1 MRLSTSVPSKGYR
14 NKNQDRRAP
23 DSGQKGRMRQNGSQ
37 TCSIAALPLDEVD
50 RQRALHDMNL
60 MDTPKEERFD
70 RIVELTQLLF
80 QVPMANISLIDKDRQ
95 WFKSKVGI
103 EANEISRDVSFCAH
117 AILEDQAMVV
127 PDALQ
132 DYRFAANPMVL
143 EEPFIRFYAGQPLRA
158 PSGHKVGTLCLV
170 DKEAR
175 EFKEHDLKL
184 LAQLGKLVERE
195 FTLLDKIQMQ
205 IEMLKAKEALEK
217 QSQEL
222 GKAVQDLSAEKQNS
236 EFLLKNIFPGSV
248 ADELRANGKV
258 KPIGYENATVLF
270 SDFSDFTSVAATYSP
285 AELVEELNRAFCLF
299 DGLSARHGVE
309 KLKTIGDGY
318 LCVAG
323 LQGDPREA
331 GGKMLQF
338 AQEILAF
345 IQKRKGEVEATGK
358 KYWNIRIG
366 IHCGP
371 LVAGVVGVKRMAYD
385 IWGDM
390 VNVAARIQQGSE
402 PGRINLSK
410 DFRDLMGDRVEV
422 EARGKMPIKNHGE
435 IEMFFLRKVK

>member
-1 MRLSTSVPSKGYR
+1 MPE
-14 NKNQDRRAP
+14 
-23 DSGQKGRMRQNGSQ
+23 NGAQ
-37 TCSIAALPLDEVD
+37 ACAIPAIPLDEAD
-50 RQRALHDMNL
+50 RQKALDDL
-60 MDTPKEERFD
+60 KLIDSPQEERFD
-70 RIVELTQLLF
+70 RIVQLTQLLF
-80 QVPMANISLIDKDRQ
+80 QVPIAYISLIDKDRQ

-103 EANEISRDVSFCAH
+103 EANETSRSVSFCGH
-117 AILEDQAMVV
+117 AILEDKAMVV

-143 EEPFIRFYAGQPLRA
+143 GEPFIRFYAGQPLRG
-158 PSGHKVGTLCLV
+158 PSGHKVGTLCLA
-170 DKEAR
+170 DKDAR
-175 EFKEHDLKL
+175 ELKEHDLKL

-205 IEMLKAKEALEK
+205 IETLKAKEALEK
-217 QSQEL
+217 KSQEL
-222 GKAVQDLSAEKQNS
+222 EKAVTELSSAKENS
-236 EFLLKNIFPGSV
+236 EFLLRNIFPAEV

-258 KPIGYENATVLF
+258 KAVGHEKATVLF
-270 SDFSDFTSVAATYSP
+270 SDFSEFTSAAATYTP

-299 DGLSARHGVE
+299 DGLSARLGVE

-323 LQGDPREA
+323 LQGDPVEA
-331 GGKMLQF
+331 GVKMLKF

-345 IQKRKGEVEATGK
+345 TLKRKAEVEAAGK

-366 IHCGP
+366 IHSGP

-385 IWGDM
+385 IWGDT
-390 VNVAARIQQGSE
+390 VNIAARIQQGSE

-410 DFRDLMGDRVEV
+410 SFRDLVGDKIEA
-422 EARGKMPIKNHGE
+422 EARGKKPIKHHGE
-435 IEMFFLRKVK
+435 IEMFFFQKLK

>member
-1 MRLSTSVPSKGYR
+1 MPE
-14 NKNQDRRAP
+14 
-23 DSGQKGRMRQNGSQ
+23 NGAQ
-37 TCSIAALPLDEVD
+37 ACSIPAIPMDEAD
-50 RQRALHDMNL
+50 RQKALDDL
-60 MDTPKEERFD
+60 KLIDSPQEERFD
-70 RIVELTQLLF
+70 RIVQLTQLLF
-80 QVPMANISLIDKDRQ
+80 QVPIAYISLIDKDRQ
-95 WFKSKVGI
+95 WFKSKVGL
-103 EANEISRDVSFCAH
+103 EANETSRSVSFCGH
-117 AILEDQAMVV
+117 AILEDKAMVV

-143 EEPFIRFYAGQPLRA
+143 GEPFIRFYAGQPLRG
-158 PSGHKVGTLCLV
+158 PSGHKVGTLCLA

-175 EFKEHDLKL
+175 ELKEHDLKL

-205 IEMLKAKEALEK
+205 IETLKAKEALEK
-217 QSQEL
+217 KSQEL
-222 GKAVQDLSAEKQNS
+222 EKAVTELSSAKENS
-236 EFLLKNIFPGSV
+236 EFLLRNIFPAEV

-258 KPIGYENATVLF
+258 KAVGHEKATVLF
-270 SDFSDFTSVAATYSP
+270 SDFSEFTSAAATYTP

-299 DGLSARHGVE
+299 DGLSARLGVE

-323 LQGDPREA
+323 LQGDPVEA
-331 GGKMLQF
+331 GVKMLKF

-345 IQKRKGEVEATGK
+345 TLKRKAEVEAAGK

-366 IHCGP
+366 IHSGP

-385 IWGDM
+385 IWGDT
-390 VNVAARIQQGSE
+390 VNIAARIQQGSE

-410 DFRDLMGDRVEV
+410 SFRDLVGDKIEA
-422 EARGKMPIKNHGE
+422 EARGKKPIKHHGE
-435 IEMFFLRKVK
+435 IEMFFFQKLK

>member
-1 MRLSTSVPSKGYR
+1 MSMNGAQACAIPAVP
-14 NKNQDRRAP
+14 
-23 DSGQKGRMRQNGSQ
+23 M
-37 TCSIAALPLDEVD
+37 DEAD
-50 RQRALHDMNL
+50 RQRALDDL
-60 MDTPKEERFD
+60 KLVDSPQEERFD
-70 RIVELTQLLF
+70 RIVQLTQLLF
-80 QVPMANISLIDKDRQ
+80 QVPIAYISLIDKDRQ

-103 EANEISRDVSFCAH
+103 EANETSRSVSFCGH
-117 AILEDQAMVV
+117 AILEDKAMVV

-143 EEPFIRFYAGQPLRA
+143 GEPFIRFYAGQPLRG
-158 PSGHKVGTLCLV
+158 PSGHKVGTLCLA

-175 EFKEHDLKL
+175 DLKEHDLKL

-205 IEMLKAKEALEK
+205 IETLKAKEALEK
-217 QSQEL
+217 KSQEL
-222 GKAVQDLSAEKQNS
+222 EKAVTELSAAKENS
-236 EFLLKNIFPGSV
+236 EFLLKNIFPSEV

-258 KPIGYENATVLF
+258 KAVGHEKATVLF
-270 SDFSDFTSVAATYSP
+270 SDFSDFTSAAATYTP

-299 DGLSARHGVE
+299 DGLSARLGVE

-323 LQGDPREA
+323 LQGDPVEA
-331 GGKMLQF
+331 GVKMLKF

-345 IQKRKGEVEATGK
+345 TLKRKAEVEAAGK

-366 IHCGP
+366 IHNGP

-385 IWGDM
+385 IWGDT
-390 VNVAARIQQGSE
+390 VNIAARIQQGSE

-410 DFRDLMGDRVEV
+410 NFRDLVGDKIEA
-422 EARGKMPIKNHGE
+422 EARGQKPIKHHGE
-435 IEMFFLRKVK
+435 IEMFFFQKMK

>member
-1 MRLSTSVPSKGYR
+1 MPE
-14 NKNQDRRAP
+14 NEAQA
-23 DSGQKGRMRQNGSQ
+23 
-37 TCSIAALPLDEVD
+37 CSIPAIPMDEAD
-50 RQRALHDMNL
+50 RQRALDDL
-60 MDTPKEERFD
+60 KLIDSPQEERFD
-70 RIVELTQLLF
+70 RIVQLTQLLF
-80 QVPMANISLIDKDRQ
+80 QVPIAYISLIDKDRQ

-103 EANEISRDVSFCAH
+103 EANETSRSVSFCGH
-117 AILEDQAMVV
+117 AILEDKAMVV

-143 EEPFIRFYAGQPLRA
+143 GEPFIRFYAGQPLRG
-158 PSGHKVGTLCLV
+158 PSGHKVGTLCLA

-175 EFKEHDLKL
+175 ELKEHDLKL

-205 IEMLKAKEALEK
+205 IETLKAKEALEK
-217 QSQEL
+217 KSQEL
-222 GKAVQDLSAEKQNS
+222 EKAVTELSSAKENS
-236 EFLLKNIFPGSV
+236 EFLLRNIFPAEV

-258 KPIGYENATVLF
+258 KAVGHEKATVLF
-270 SDFSDFTSVAATYSP
+270 SDFSDFTSVAATYTP

-299 DGLSARHGVE
+299 DGLSARLGVE

-323 LQGDPREA
+323 LQGDPVEA
-331 GGKMLQF
+331 GVKMLKF

-345 IQKRKGEVEATGK
+345 TLKRKAEVEAVGK

-366 IHCGP
+366 IHSGP

-385 IWGDM
+385 IWGDT
-390 VNVAARIQQGSE
+390 VNIAARIQQGSE

-410 DFRDLMGDRVEV
+410 PFRDLVGDKIEA
-422 EARGKMPIKNHGE
+422 EARGKKPIKHHGE
-435 IEMFFLRKVK
+435 IEMFFFQKLK

>member
-1 MRLSTSVPSKGYR
+1 M
-14 NKNQDRRAP
+14 
-23 DSGQKGRMRQNGSQ
+23 
-37 TCSIAALPLDEVD
+37 DEAD
-50 RQRALHDMNL
+50 RQKALDDL
-60 MDTPKEERFD
+60 KLIDSPQEERFD
-70 RIVELTQLLF
+70 RIVQLTQLLF
-80 QVPMANISLIDKDRQ
+80 QVPIAYISLIDKDRQ
-95 WFKSKVGI
+95 WFKSKVGL
-103 EANEISRDVSFCAH
+103 EANETSRSVSFCGH
-117 AILEDQAMVV
+117 AILEDKAMVV

-143 EEPFIRFYAGQPLRA
+143 GEPFIRFYAGQPLRG
-158 PSGHKVGTLCLV
+158 PSGHKVGTLCLA

-175 EFKEHDLKL
+175 ELKEHDLKL

-205 IEMLKAKEALEK
+205 IETLKAKEALEK
-217 QSQEL
+217 KSQEL
-222 GKAVQDLSAEKQNS
+222 EKAVTDLSAEKQNS
-236 EFLLKNIFPGSV
+236 EFLLKNIFPGEV

-258 KPIGYENATVLF
+258 KAVGHEKATVLF
-270 SDFSDFTSVAATYSP
+270 SDFSDFTSVAATYTP

-299 DGLSARHGVE
+299 DGLSARLGVE

-323 LQGDPREA
+323 LQGDPVEA
-331 GGKMLQF
+331 GVKILKF

-345 IQKRKGEVEATGK
+345 TLKRKAEVEAAGK

-366 IHCGP
+366 IHSGP

-385 IWGDM
+385 IWGDT
-390 VNVAARIQQGSE
+390 VNIAARIQQGSE

-410 DFRDLMGDRVEV
+410 PFRDLVGDKIEA
-422 EARGKMPIKNHGE
+422 EARGKKPIKHHGE
-435 IEMFFLRKVK
+435 IEMFFFHKLK

>member
-1 MRLSTSVPSKGYR
+1 MPE
-14 NKNQDRRAP
+14 NEAQA
-23 DSGQKGRMRQNGSQ
+23 
-37 TCSIAALPLDEVD
+37 CSIPAIPLDEAD
-50 RQRALHDMNL
+50 RQRALDDL
-60 MDTPKEERFD
+60 KLIDSPQEERFD
-70 RIVELTQLLF
+70 RIVQLTQLLF
-80 QVPMANISLIDKDRQ
+80 QVPIAYISLIDKDRQ

-103 EANEISRDVSFCAH
+103 EANETSRSVSFCGH
-117 AILEDQAMVV
+117 AILEDKAMVV

-143 EEPFIRFYAGQPLRA
+143 GEPFIRFYAGQPLRG
-158 PSGHKVGTLCLV
+158 PSGHKVGTLCLA

-175 EFKEHDLKL
+175 ELKEHDLKL

-205 IEMLKAKEALEK
+205 IETLKAKEALEK
-217 QSQEL
+217 KSQEL
-222 GKAVQDLSAEKQNS
+222 EKAVTELSSAKENS
-236 EFLLKNIFPGSV
+236 EFLLRNIFPAEV

-258 KPIGYENATVLF
+258 KAVGHEKATVLF
-270 SDFSDFTSVAATYSP
+270 SDFSEFTSAAATYTP

-299 DGLSARHGVE
+299 DGLSARLGVE

-323 LQGDPREA
+323 LQGDPVEA
-331 GGKMLQF
+331 GVKMLKF

-345 IQKRKGEVEATGK
+345 TLKRKAEVEAAGK

-366 IHCGP
+366 IHSGP

-385 IWGDM
+385 IWGDT
-390 VNVAARIQQGSE
+390 VNIAARIQQGSE

-410 DFRDLMGDRVEV
+410 SFRDLVGDKIEA
-422 EARGKMPIKNHGE
+422 EARGKKPIKHHGE
-435 IEMFFLRKVK
+435 IEMFFFQKLK

>member
-1 MRLSTSVPSKGYR
+1 
-14 NKNQDRRAP
+14 
-23 DSGQKGRMRQNGSQ
+23 
-37 TCSIAALPLDEVD
+37 
-50 RQRALHDMNL
+50 
-60 MDTPKEERFD
+60 
-70 RIVELTQLLF
+70 
-80 QVPMANISLIDKDRQ
+80 
-95 WFKSKVGI
+95 
-103 EANEISRDVSFCAH
+103 
-117 AILEDQAMVV
+117 MVV

-184 LAQLGKLVERE
+184 LAKLGKLVERE

-217 QSQEL
+217 QSREL
-222 GKAVQDLSAEKQNS
+222 EKAVQDLSAEKQNS

-258 KPIGYENATVLF
+258 KPVGYENATVLF

-331 GGKMLQF
+331 GRKMLQF
-338 AQEILAF
+338 AQEILTF
-345 IQKRKGEVEATGK
+345 IHKRKGEVEAAGK

-390 VNVAARIQQGSE
+390 VNVAARIQQESV
-402 PGRINLSK
+402 PGKINLSK

-435 IEMFFLRKVK
+435 IEMFFLGKVK

>member
-1 MRLSTSVPSKGYR
+1 MPE
-14 NKNQDRRAP
+14 
-23 DSGQKGRMRQNGSQ
+23 NGAQ
-37 TCSIAALPLDEVD
+37 ACAIPAIPLDEAD
-50 RQRALHDMNL
+50 RQKALDDL
-60 MDTPKEERFD
+60 KLIDSPQEERFD
-70 RIVELTQLLF
+70 RIVQLTQLLF
-80 QVPMANISLIDKDRQ
+80 QVPIAYISLIDKDRQ

-103 EANEISRDVSFCAH
+103 EANETSRSVSFCGH
-117 AILEDQAMVV
+117 AILEDKAMVV

-143 EEPFIRFYAGQPLRA
+143 GEPFIRFYAGQPLRG
-158 PSGHKVGTLCLV
+158 PSGHKVGTLCLA

-175 EFKEHDLKL
+175 ELKEHDLKL

-205 IEMLKAKEALEK
+205 IETLKAKEALEK
-217 QSQEL
+217 KSQEL
-222 GKAVQDLSAEKQNS
+222 EKAVTDLSAEKQNS
-236 EFLLKNIFPGSV
+236 EFLLKNIFPGEV

-258 KPIGYENATVLF
+258 KAVGHEKATVLF
-270 SDFSDFTSVAATYSP
+270 SDFSEFTSVAATYTP

-299 DGLSARHGVE
+299 DGLSARLGVE

-323 LQGDPREA
+323 LQGDPVEA
-331 GGKMLQF
+331 GVKMLKF

-345 IQKRKGEVEATGK
+345 TLKRKAEVEAAGK

-366 IHCGP
+366 IHSGP

-385 IWGDM
+385 IWGDT
-390 VNVAARIQQGSE
+390 VNIAARIQQGSE

-410 DFRDLMGDRVEV
+410 SFRDLVGDKIEA
-422 EARGKMPIKNHGE
+422 EARGKKPIKHHGE
-435 IEMFFLRKVK
+435 IEMFFFQKLK

>member
-1 MRLSTSVPSKGYR
+1 MVEREFTL
-14 NKNQDRRAP
+14 
-23 DSGQKGRMRQNGSQ
+23 
-37 TCSIAALPLDEVD
+37 LDKIQMQIETLK
-50 RQRALHDMNL
+50 A
-60 MDTPKEERFD
+60 KEEL
-70 RIVELTQLLF
+70 EKKGQALEK
-80 QVPMANISLIDKDRQ
+80 A
-95 WFKSKVGI
+95 VGI
-103 EANEISRDVSFCAH
+103 EANETSRSVSFCGH
-117 AILEDQAMVV
+117 AILEDKAMVV

-143 EEPFIRFYAGQPLRA
+143 GEPFIRFYAGQPLRG
-158 PSGHKVGTLCLV
+158 PSGHKVGTLCLA

-175 EFKEHDLKL
+175 EFKDHELKL

-205 IEMLKAKEALEK
+205 IETLKAKEALEIK
-217 QSQEL
+217 SREL
-222 GKAVQDLSAEKQNS
+222 EKAVSDLSAEKQNS
-236 EFLLKNIFPGSV
+236 EFLLKNIFPGDV

-258 KPIGYENATVLF
+258 KAVGHGQATVLF
-270 SDFSDFTSVAATYSP
+270 SDFSEFTSVAATYTP

-299 DGLSARHGVE
+299 DGLSARYGVE

-323 LQGDPREA
+323 LSGDPVEA
-331 GGKMLQF
+331 GMKMLKF

-345 IQKRKGEVEATGK
+345 TLKRKAEVERAGK

-371 LVAGVVGVKRMAYD
+371 VVAGVVGVKRMAYD
-385 IWGDM
+385 IWGDT

-410 DFRDLMGDRVEV
+410 NFRDLLGDRIDTES
-422 EARGKMPIKNHGE
+422 RGKKPIKHHGE
-435 IEMFFLRKVK
+435 IEMFFFQKVK